1 MRIPT
6 VGVVAMAH
14 ENTRAMRAHELRRLQ
29 AIALALLL
37 AALVGLVLS
46 AVMGGQGIWAWT
58 LAFSEAAVVGAL
70 ADWFAVVAL
79 FRHPLGLPFPH
90 TAIIPSN
97 KARIGDQ
104 LALFVRDHFL
114 EPKTLLEKLAVFD
127 PAARLAQWL
136 AEPAQVQT
144 WVNAVR
150 GWSLQ
155 ALDWLDDAR
164 LQLALRDL
172 LHDAVVRWNTAET
185 TGQVLHALT
194 RDGRHHAVLDAG
206 LLKLAQLLDQDEV
219 KAQVSA
225 KLAEYARAEW
235 PKIIGVLNVFK
246 SVDAMSDE
254 LANKLAQALM
264 LDVVAVLQ
272 QPEHPLR
279 LRYEAEVMAYIAKL
293 GEDAKI
299 QAAFEDVKMQLLQR
313 PELQAYAKTLAAELK
328 AWLRADLS
336 REDSQIALHLQQ
348 AMQALGTR
356 MRDDAGLR
364 AAINEHVLAAADKL
378 VADVR
383 DGVTEHIAK
392 TVKTWDERQ
401 LVETLELSVGRDLQ
415 YIRFNGTLVGGVI
428 GLGLHALLTYGVPL
442 MQGI

>member
-1 MRIPT
+1 MVATSRIDR
-6 VGVVAMAH
+6 
-14 ENTRAMRAHELRRLQ
+14 ERELRRLQ

-37 AALVGLVLS
+37 AALAGLVLS
-46 AVMGGQGIWAWT
+46 AVMGGQGFFAWT
-58 LAFSEAAVVGAL
+58 QAFCEAAVVGAL

-104 LALFVRDHFL
+104 LALFVREHFF
-114 EPKTLLEKLAVFD
+114 EPKSLLEKLAVFD

-136 AEPAQVQT
+136 AEPVQVQT
-144 WVNAVR
+144 WTSAVR

-155 ALDWLDDAR
+155 ALDWLDDTR

-172 LHDAVVRWNTAET
+172 LHDALVRWNTAET
-185 TGQVLHALT
+185 TAQVLHALT

-206 LLKLAQLLDQDEV
+206 LLKMAQCLDQDEV

-235 PKIIGVLNVFK
+235 PKMLGVISVFK
-246 SVDAMSDE
+246 SVDALSDE
-254 LANKLAQALM
+254 LANKLAQAMM

-279 LRYEAEVMAYIAKL
+279 LRYEAEVLSYIAKL

-299 QAAFEDVKMQLLQR
+299 QAAFDEVKMRLLQR
-313 PELQAYAKTLAAELK
+313 PELQTYVKALTAELK

-336 REDSQIALHLQQ
+336 REDSQIALHLNQ

-356 MRDDAGLR
+356 LSDDADLR
-364 AAINEHVLAAADKL
+364 TAINEHVLAAADKL
-378 VADVR
+378 VVDVR

-392 TVKTWDERQ
+392 TVKAWDDRQ

-415 YIRFNGTLVGGVI
+415 YIRFNGTVVGGVI

-442 MQGI
+442 AQGL